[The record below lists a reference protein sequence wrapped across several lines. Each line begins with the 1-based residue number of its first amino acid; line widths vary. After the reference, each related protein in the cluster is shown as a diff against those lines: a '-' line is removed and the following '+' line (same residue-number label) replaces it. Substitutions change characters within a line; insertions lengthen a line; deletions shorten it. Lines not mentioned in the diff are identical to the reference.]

1 MSLVKE
7 DHRSD
12 SSPHLRNLF
21 IVGQWT
27 YSLRILNHWPQQLP
41 QIKMLLV
48 YGRDWKRKPN
58 IVFTR
63 YKIKLLYFL
72 LVDMYLCD
80 LCCCFLAEHGWT
92 LNVICSVCQ
101 YFLQYAFLFQTCFMG
116 LFIFFMLFK
125 SPDDTVSSVN
135 VCKLLILEWKIR
147 TISYVK
153 SSCKV
158 FCFLEHGGN
167 ENYTV

>member
-12 SSPHLRNLF
+12 SLPHLRNLF
-21 IVGQWT
+21 FVGQWT
-27 YSLRILNHWPQQLP
+27 YSLRILNQWRQQLP

-80 LCCCFLAEHGWT
+80 FMLLLFSRAWMDTEC
-92 LNVICSVCQ
+92 
-101 YFLQYAFLFQTCFMG
+101 YLQCLSI
-116 LFIFFMLFK
+116 LFIIWFFISNLFYG
-125 SPDDTVSSVN
+125 TFH
-135 VCKLLILEWKIR
+135 IF
-147 TISYVK
+147 
-153 SSCKV
+153 
-158 FCFLEHGGN
+158 FCCLNHLM
-167 ENYTV
+167 TK